1 MFKILI
7 SIQCEECDDSHEVSV
22 LSKVIDPMAWQA
34 DAWSLQADAEARGWD
49 FFKTV
54 RCDYCSGAS
63 GEKFRDH
70 PGDYYGQPVNT
81 ANETPICQNS
91 LNSP

>member
-7 SIQCEECDDSHEVSV
+7 SIQCEDCGDTHDISV
-22 LSKVIDPMAWQA
+22 LSKRVDPFAWQT
-34 DAWSLQADAEARGWD
+34 DAETLQTDAEGLGWD

-54 RCDYCSGAS
+54 RCPYCSGAS

-70 PGDYYGQPVNT
+70 PGDYFGQLVNT
-81 ANETPICQNS
+81 ADGTEF
-91 LNSP
+91 